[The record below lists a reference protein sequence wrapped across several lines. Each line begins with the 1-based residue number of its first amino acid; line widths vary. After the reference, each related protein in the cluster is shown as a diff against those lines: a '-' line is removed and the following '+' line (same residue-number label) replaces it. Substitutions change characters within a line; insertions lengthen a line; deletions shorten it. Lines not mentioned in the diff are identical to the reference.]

1 MANFDQ
7 QDDED
12 RQEEGDDMINDKSLE
27 DDSVDI

>member
-12 RQEEGDDMINDKSLE
+12 RQEEGDDMIDDKALE
-27 DDSVDI
+27 DDNVDI